1 MQVKDR
7 AVCAQKELFM
17 GKVTNKDIAER
28 AGVSAAAVSL
38 AIHGRKGISEATRA
52 NILRIVQEMNYAPPS
67 RSCTDSRAV
76 VLIPGA
82 GLRMPPPAL
91 LQGIADFAAQQRA
104 QLHILTLQQLM
115 EDFPAK
121 LTGCMLL
128 VTFDELDRSKLDL
141 IASASPD
148 ILVLDGNFSRKPFF
162 NVRWDYAAA
171 AYRLVCWLTQLG
183 HRNFVYINE
192 DFSPDK
198 NLIVFSGFQRQIL
211 QMHLPLNPVQIV
223 MDAGSDPHVWS
234 HLPEIVRKN
243 NISAIFCTSDRT
255 AVQAADHLLQAGLR
269 IPDDISI
276 AALSV
281 DEPPQHPV
289 YQFTRVGFRSDM
301 LAGSLPALMSAR
313 HHFCIVPTKFKAEA
327 VRATICGEIA
337 TKCPATA
344 LRLAPDA
351 RLYLDEDSA
360 SLL

>member
-148 ILVLDGNFSRKPFF
+148 ILVLDEPAAGLDPEGRDTILSQIRNYHEQTGITVILVSHSMEDIAR
-162 NVRWDYAAA
+162 YAN
-171 AYRLVCWLTQLG
+171 RVLVMSKAKVAMYDTVEKVFARAPELLELGLSVPQVTQVFLMLKAMG
-183 HRNFVYINE
+183 MEIDTDVYTVPYAVKTVLKAWNAKH
-192 DFSPDK
+192 PDK
-198 NLIVFSGFQRQIL
+198 AVP
-211 QMHLPLNPVQIV
+211 LPQNHKTVQE
-223 MDAGSDPHVWS
+223 GG
-234 HLPEIVRKN
+234 
-243 NISAIFCTSDRT
+243 
-255 AVQAADHLLQAGLR
+255 AD
-269 IPDDISI
+269 
-276 AALSV
+276 
-281 DEPPQHPV
+281 
-289 YQFTRVGFRSDM
+289 
-301 LAGSLPALMSAR
+301 
-313 HHFCIVPTKFKAEA
+313 
-327 VRATICGEIA
+327 
-337 TKCPATA
+337 
-344 LRLAPDA
+344 
-351 RLYLDEDSA
+351 
-360 SLL
+360 

>member
-121 LTGCMLL
+121 LTGCKI
-128 VTFDELDRSKLDL
+128 DIKP
-141 IASASPD
+141 ASAPLEP
-148 ILVLDGNFSRKPFF
+148 IEAPEEEL
-162 NVRWDYAAA
+162 
-171 AYRLVCWLTQLG
+171 
-183 HRNFVYINE
+183 FVE
-192 DFSPDK
+192 
-198 NLIVFSGFQRQIL
+198 
-211 QMHLPLNPVQIV
+211 
-223 MDAGSDPHVWS
+223 
-234 HLPEIVRKN
+234 E
-243 NISAIFCTSDRT
+243 
-255 AVQAADHLLQAGLR
+255 
-269 IPDDISI
+269 
-276 AALSV
+276 
-281 DEPPQHPV
+281 
-289 YQFTRVGFRSDM
+289 
-301 LAGSLPALMSAR
+301 
-313 HHFCIVPTKFKAEA
+313 AEA
-327 VRATICGEIA
+327 
-337 TKCPATA
+337 PA
-344 LRLAPDA
+344 
-351 RLYLDEDSA
+351 EDSA
-360 SLL
+360 GTGETAPAEED

>member
-1 MQVKDR
+1 
-7 AVCAQKELFM
+7 M

-76 VLIPGA
+76 VLIPGT

-211 QMHLPLNPVQIV
+211 QMHLPLNPVQLV
-223 MDAGSDPHVWS
+223 MDYMKKTPDLLGAYTTAGAACACWAAAKRALGRDDMI
-234 HLPEIVRKN
+234 IVGTDYTDETLDLVERGE
-243 NISAIFCTSDRT
+243 
-255 AVQAADHLLQAGLR
+255 VQAFVAQPLYEEAQTSVIALDTLLRGNSYPFFTSLDAPLVTRANMDRYRKLLQDVNNWYA
-269 IPDDISI
+269 
-276 AALSV
+276 
-281 DEPPQHPV
+281 
-289 YQFTRVGFRSDM
+289 
-301 LAGSLPALMSAR
+301 
-313 HHFCIVPTKFKAEA
+313 
-327 VRATICGEIA
+327 
-337 TKCPATA
+337 
-344 LRLAPDA
+344 
-351 RLYLDEDSA
+351 
-360 SLL
+360 

>member
-1 MQVKDR
+1 
-7 AVCAQKELFM
+7 M

-192 DFSPDK
+192 DFSPRQEP
-198 NLIVFSGFQRQIL
+198 NRLQR
-211 QMHLPLNPVQIV
+211 LP
-223 MDAGSDPHVWS
+223 
-234 HLPEIVRKN
+234 
-243 NISAIFCTSDRT
+243 
-255 AVQAADHLLQAGLR
+255 AADFADA
-269 IPDDISI
+269 P
-276 AALSV
+276 AAQPGA
-281 DEPPQHPV
+281 D
-289 YQFTRVGFRSDM
+289 
-301 LAGSLPALMSAR
+301 R
-313 HHFCIVPTKFKAEA
+313 HGRGQRP
-327 VRATICGEIA
+327 
-337 TKCPATA
+337 
-344 LRLAPDA
+344 A
-351 RLYLDEDSA
+351 RLVAPARDRAEE
-360 SLL
+360 

>member
-52 NILRIVQEMNYAPPS
+52 NILKIVQEMNYAPPS

-76 VLIPGA
+76 VLIPGT

-148 ILVLDGNFSRKPFF
+148 ILVLDGNFSR
-162 NVRWDYAAA
+162 
-171 AYRLVCWLTQLG
+171 
-183 HRNFVYINE
+183 
-192 DFSPDK
+192 FST
-198 NLIVFSGFQRQIL
+198 S
-211 QMHLPLNPVQIV
+211 
-223 MDAGSDPHVWS
+223 AGTMP
-234 HLPEIVRKN
+234 PRP
-243 NISAIFCTSDRT
+243 T
-255 AVQAADHLLQAGLR
+255 ASCAG
-269 IPDDISI
+269 
-276 AALSV
+276 
-281 DEPPQHPV
+281 
-289 YQFTRVGFRSDM
+289 
-301 LAGSLPALMSAR
+301 
-313 HHFCIVPTKFKAEA
+313 
-327 VRATICGEIA
+327 
-337 TKCPATA
+337 
-344 LRLAPDA
+344 
-351 RLYLDEDSA
+351 
-360 SLL
+360 

>member
-148 ILVLDGNFSRKPFF
+148 ILVLDEPF
-162 NVRWDYAAA
+162 NALDYHTYQDVKSIIRMLKAEGKTIF
-171 AYRLVCWLTQLG
+171 LTSHHYKDLEQLCDIIYAIE
-183 HRNFVYINE
+183 NCQ
-192 DFSPDK
+192 
-198 NLIVFSGFQRQIL
+198 LIPIT
-211 QMHLPLNPVQIV
+211 
-223 MDAGSDPHVWS
+223 
-234 HLPEIVRKN
+234 PEIV
-243 NISAIFCTSDRT
+243 A
-255 AVQAADHLLQAGLR
+255 H
-269 IPDDISI
+269 
-276 AALSV
+276 
-281 DEPPQHPV
+281 
-289 YQFTRVGFRSDM
+289 YQ
-301 LAGSLPALMSAR
+301 
-313 HHFCIVPTKFKAEA
+313 E
-327 VRATICGEIA
+327 GE
-337 TKCPATA
+337 
-344 LRLAPDA
+344 
-351 RLYLDEDSA
+351 
-360 SLL
+360 

>member
-76 VLIPGA
+76 VLIPGT

-128 VTFDELDRSKLDL
+128 MGVKDQMHKIDRSTLPEWVLLVVWSTGCILTLL
-141 IASASPD
+141 IAPGW
-148 ILVLDGNFSRKPFF
+148 LN
-162 NVRWDYAAA
+162 DY
-171 AYRLVCWLTQLG
+171 
-183 HRNFVYINE
+183 
-192 DFSPDK
+192 
-198 NLIVFSGFQRQIL
+198 
-211 QMHLPLNPVQIV
+211 
-223 MDAGSDPHVWS
+223 
-234 HLPEIVRKN
+234 
-243 NISAIFCTSDRT
+243 
-255 AVQAADHLLQAGLR
+255 
-269 IPDDISI
+269 
-276 AALSV
+276 
-281 DEPPQHPV
+281 
-289 YQFTRVGFRSDM
+289 
-301 LAGSLPALMSAR
+301 
-313 HHFCIVPTKFKAEA
+313 
-327 VRATICGEIA
+327 
-337 TKCPATA
+337 
-344 LRLAPDA
+344 LAPLA
-351 RLYLDEDSA
+351 AKAAHPAHGREGHTAEL
-360 SLL
+360 